1 MTERP
6 YLLFDV
12 FTTERFAGNPLA
24 IFPDGAGIDDATMQ
38 RIARELNL
46 SETVFLTRGDDPPA
60 ALRIFTP
67 GREVLFAGHP
77 TVGTAIALVDVMCW
91 LPAETTAFVLR
102 ERIGDV
108 PIRIERDGGT
118 TTAWLQTP
126 PIAFGD
132 PLDRST
138 AARGIGVEAGALHDA
153 FEPRV
158 LTAGNPFLF
167 VALRDR
173 ASVDRVALDEAA
185 LRTIIDFDGVNGV
198 FVFTP
203 VEGGAYSRMLAPMSG
218 IAEDPATGSATG
230 PLGAYLAD
238 AGALPLRDG
247 ATFASEQGVAMGR
260 RSVIRGRLHVRD
272 GALENVE
279 IGGNAVLVG
288 EGTMRVEP

>member
-24 IFPDGAGIDDATMQ
+24 IFPDGSDVDDATMQ
-38 RIARELNL
+38 RIAREFNL

-77 TVGTAIALVDVMCW
+77 TVGTAIALVDVLCW
-91 LPAETTAFVLR
+91 LPKDATAFVLR

-108 PIRIERDGGT
+108 PIRIERDGGV
-118 TTAWLQTP
+118 TTAWLRTP
-126 PIAFGD
+126 PITFSA
-132 PLDRST
+132 PLDRDA
-138 AARGIGVEAGALHDA
+138 AARAIGVETGAVHDA
-153 FEPRV
+153 FRPRV
-158 LTAGNPFLF
+158 LTAGNPFVF

-173 ASVDRVALDEAA
+173 ASVDRVVLDEAA
-185 LRTIIDFDGVNGV
+185 LRSIVDFDAVNGV
-198 FVFTP
+198 FVFTA

-247 ATFASEQGVAMGR
+247 ATFVSEQGVAMGR
-260 RSVIRGRLHVRD
+260 RSIIHGRLHVRD
-272 GALENVE
+272 GALESVE
-279 IGGNAVLVG
+279 IGGNAVLLG
-288 EGTMRVEP
+288 EGTMRV

>member
-12 FTTERFAGNPLA
+12 FTSERFAGNPLA
-24 IFPDGAGIDDATMQ
+24 IFPDGSDVDDATMQ

-46 SETVFLTRGDDPPA
+46 SETVFLTRRDDPVA
-60 ALRIFTP
+60 ELRIFTP

-77 TVGTAIALVDVMCW
+77 TVGTAIALVDVLCW
-91 LPAETTAFVLR
+91 LPKETATFTLR
-102 ERIGDV
+102 ERVGDV
-108 PIRIERDGGT
+108 PIRIERDGGET
-118 TTAWLQTP
+118 AAWLQTP
-126 PIAFGD
+126 AITFGP
-132 PLDRST
+132 PLSRAAT
-138 AARGIGVEAGALHDA
+138 ARGIGVEIDALHDG
-153 FEPRV
+153 FRPRV

-173 ASVDRVALDEAA
+173 PSVDAVVLDEAT

-203 VEGGAYSRMLAPMSG
+203 VESGAYSRMLAPMSG

-238 AGALPLRDG
+238 AGTIPLRDG
-247 ATFASEQGVAMGR
+247 AGFVSEQGVAMGR
-260 RSVIRGRLHVRD
+260 RSVIRGRLHVN
-272 GALENVE
+272 GGVLESVE
-279 IGGNAVLVG
+279 IGGNAALVG
-288 EGTMRVEP
+288 EGTMRI

>member
-1 MTERP
+1 MNERP

-24 IFPDGAGIDDATMQ
+24 IFPDGAGIDDAAMQ

-91 LPAETTAFVLR
+91 LPPETTTFVLR

-108 PIRIERDGGT
+108 PIRIERDGDA
-118 TTAWLQTP
+118 TTAWLRTP
-126 PIAFGD
+126 PITLGE
-132 PLDRST
+132 PLDRAT
-138 AARGIGVEAGALHDA
+138 AARGTGVDAAALHGA

-238 AGALPLRDG
+238 AGAIPLRDSC
-247 ATFASEQGVAMGR
+247 AFVSEQGVAMGR

-272 GALENVE
+272 GALESVE

-288 EGTMRVEP
+288 EGSMLV

>member
-6 YLLFDV
+6 YLLLDA

-24 IFPDGAGIDDATMQ
+24 IFPDGSDIGDATMQ

-46 SETVFLTRGDDPPA
+46 SETVFLTRGDDPA
-60 ALRIFTP
+60 ADLRIFTP
-67 GREVLFAGHP
+67 AREVLFAGHP
-77 TVGTAIALVDVMCW
+77 TVGTAIALVDVLCW
-91 LPAETTAFVLR
+91 LPKDATAFVLR

-108 PIRIERDGGT
+108 PIRIERDGDA

-126 PIAFGD
+126 AISFAT
-132 PLDRST
+132 PLERAAT
-138 AARGIGVEAGALHDA
+138 ARAIGVEPGALHDA
-153 FEPRV
+153 FQPRV

-173 ASVDRVALDEAA
+173 PSVDRIALDEAT
-185 LRTIIDFDGVNGV
+185 LRTIIDFDAVNGV

-238 AGALPLRDG
+238 AGTIPLRDG
-247 ATFASEQGVAMGR
+247 AAFVSEQGVAMGR

-272 GALENVE
+272 GALASVE

-288 EGTMRVEP
+288 EGTMRV